1 MNRLKAWLMA
11 QVVKD
16 LRRRYFM
23 ENKQWWMSKGVW
35 GGVVGFI
42 SMALL
47 VFGIV
52 DIPAGE
58 QVQIVDV
65 VISAVT
71 AVVGLISII
80 VGIYGRITAKHTL
93 SGK

>member
-16 LRRRYFM
+16 LRRRTFM
-23 ENKQWWMSKGVW
+23 NNKQWWLSKGVW
-35 GGVVGFI
+35 GGAVGFL

-52 DIPAGE
+52 DIPIGD
-58 QVQIVDV
+58 QTQIVDL

-71 AVVGLISII
+71 AIVGLISII
-80 VGIYGRITAKHTL
+80 VGIYGRITARHIL